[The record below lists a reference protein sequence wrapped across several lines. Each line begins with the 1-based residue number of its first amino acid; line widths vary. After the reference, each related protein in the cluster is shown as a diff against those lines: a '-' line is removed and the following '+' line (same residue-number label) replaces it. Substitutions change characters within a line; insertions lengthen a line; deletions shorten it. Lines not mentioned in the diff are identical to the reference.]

1 MFQFEPM
8 NLTDNHGLDGAV
20 EHLEKIYKTIDWPLK
35 KASLSVSLHQ
45 SGKSR
50 SDLWQLAGLVA
61 LEEALERA
69 NRACDLDY
77 HGRQQVDS
85 TFLYEIM
92 RFLKL
97 NYYIFLGY
105 TVGRA

>member
-20 EHLEKIYKTIDWPLK
+20 EHLEKIYKTVDWPLK
-35 KASLSVSLHQ
+35 EASLSVSLHQ

-77 HGRQQVDS
+77 HARQQVS
-85 TFLYEIM
+85 LRYLFTRVTTF
-92 RFLKL
+92 F
-97 NYYIFLGY
+97 
-105 TVGRA
+105 

>member
-20 EHLEKIYKTIDWPLK
+20 EHLEKIYKTVDWPLK
-35 KASLSVSLHQ
+35 EASLSVSLHQ

-85 TFLYEIM
+85 IFQVYEIM
-92 RFLKL
+92 RFFKL
-97 NYYIFLGY
+97 NYIFLGY